1 MYGQLQMGC
10 YLPGIILR
18 GDKFIS
24 ARFACTKEMIN
35 PYLTSHPLFVA
46 GRVVLFIA
54 FHFLSGLQGWTE
66 FLSCLVTSVLMYT
79 F

>member
-1 MYGQLQMGC
+1 MGC

-46 GRVVLFIA
+46 GELCYSLLFI
-54 FHFLSGLQGWTE
+54 F
-66 FLSCLVTSVLMYT
+66 
-79 F
+79 